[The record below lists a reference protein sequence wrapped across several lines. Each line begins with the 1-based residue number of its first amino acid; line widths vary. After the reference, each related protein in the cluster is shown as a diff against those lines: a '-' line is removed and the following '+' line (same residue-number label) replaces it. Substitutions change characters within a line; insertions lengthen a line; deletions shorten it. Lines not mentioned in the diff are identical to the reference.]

1 MIPKRY
7 MVTSTYQN
15 PGGTWR
21 AGPGIGAACS
31 KDRSTLH
38 PSGDQRAPC
47 PGYCVVAPQD
57 APHHRRCWNC
67 CYSRCPRWVCAPRV
81 TLFPLSVARNDGG
94 MTGNLSCAMVITFC
108 DSSCWNSCS
117 RVSGRWAVGWGGG
130 AGLWP
135 YCCCLSL
142 DHTIISC
149 CFCCC
154 RWLSICAVLI
164 IPTQRWWNNGMAG
177 WGDVTV
183 NLQ

>member
-1 MIPKRY
+1 MVPK
-7 MVTSTYQN
+7 MVY
-15 PGGTWR
+15 
-21 AGPGIGAACS
+21 
-31 KDRSTLH
+31 
-38 PSGDQRAPC
+38 GDIDLPK
-47 PGYCVVAPQD
+47 P
-57 APHHRRCWNC
+57 RRHIK
-67 CYSRCPRWVCAPRV
+67 SR
-81 TLFPLSVARNDGG
+81 ARNRCGVLEG
-94 MTGNLSCAMVITFC
+94 SQHPASFCGPASTVSRVLRRRTTGCTSSSPLLELLLFEVSTMGLRSSRDIISTFC
-108 DSSCWNSCS
+108 RPEWWRNDRKFELCDGNCFLWLLLLEFLL
-117 RVSGRWAVGWGGG
+117 RRRWAVGWGGG